1 MKLTHTTYEQQSD
14 GQHKLSGFVEYDDGT
29 ADEIWFTCDYGWT
42 LSGSGNPWLAI
53 LLPLASRLGED
64 LQISLPIDQQLF
76 ESSEELVSIWSN
88 WYDNMSAVRV
98 IANNI
103 ESASAK
109 KTTAIGS
116 ASFFS
121 SGVDS
126 FFTALKFDRISH
138 LLLVLGFDMP
148 VRYEEAFTQHKKRI
162 DGIAQQMDKTLISLS
177 TNIRESRWQEVH
189 WEAVGTGP
197 SLACIALLLE
207 DHFSEVF
214 VPSSVSYSNLASL
227 GTHPLVD
234 PLFSTKALKIHHHG
248 CTHSRFEKIE
258 AISQFDITQKELH
271 VCYRGSDGQGQ
282 DQHNCCRCN
291 KCFRTMIALELCGK
305 LSSAEKFSPNN
316 LTADEIA
323 KIYISD
329 PIDISGLENLLVLAK
344 ERSATEIV
352 LGINRALK
360 RLKRI
365 NTVKKYEHLP
375 LLWRL
380 VQKYVRS
387 EVGKSYF

>member
-14 GQHKLSGFVEYDDGT
+14 GQHKLSGFIEYDDGT
-29 ADEIWFTCDYGWT
+29 TDEMWFICDDKYT
-42 LSGSGNPWLAI
+42 LSDTGNPWLAV

-64 LQISLPIDQQLF
+64 LHIPLPIDQQLL

-88 WYDNMSAVRV
+88 WYDNMSVVRV
-98 IANNI
+98 VANNI
-103 ESASAK
+103 ESASDKKPAK
-109 KTTAIGS
+109 GH

-138 LLLVLGFDMP
+138 FLLVLGFDMP
-148 VRYEEAFTQHKKRI
+148 VRHQEAFTQHRARI
-162 DGIAQQMDKTLISLS
+162 GGIARNMNKTLISLS
-177 TNIRESRWQEVH
+177 TNIRETRWQEVH

-207 DHFSEVF
+207 DYFSEVF

-234 PLFSTKALKIHHHG
+234 PLFSTTALKIHHHG

-258 AISQFDITQKELH
+258 AISQFDIAQKELH

-282 DQHNCCRCN
+282 DQHNCCKCN
-291 KCFRTMIALELCGK
+291 KCFRTMMALELCGK

-329 PIDISGLENLLVLAK
+329 PIDISGLEHLLVLAK
-344 ERSATEIV
+344 ERGATEIV

-365 NTVKKYEHLP
+365 NIIKKYEHLP

-387 EVGKSYF
+387 EVEKSYF